1 MKYPKKIT
9 ESINYAIDG
18 IVYAFKTERSLK
30 IHFSV
35 AIFIL
40 ILTLLLKLDR
50 FEILMIFFAITL
62 VILAEMVN
70 TAIEAI
76 VNLLTLSHHPLA
88 KIAKDVAAGGVLIT
102 CLNALVVAYLIIIEA
117 FKKPFY
123 LEVFNK
129 IKSEPSHLVFIMIF
143 VIILLVAVAKVL
155 GGKGTFTRGGLVSG
169 HAAVAFGASTAI
181 LCITKNTIAT
191 FLAFLVAILVA
202 QSRIEANIHRW
213 IEVILGALIGILVS
227 LLVFVIFASY

>member
-1 MKYPKKIT
+1 MKYPKKLT

-30 IHFSV
+30 IHFSI
-35 AIFIL
+35 AIFTM

-117 FKKPFY
+117 FKKSSY

-129 IKSEPSHLVFIMIF
+129 IRSEPSHLIFIMIF
-143 VIILLVAVAKVL
+143 VIILLVAVAKVI

-181 LCITKNTIAT
+181 LCITKNTIAA
-191 FLAFLVAILVA
+191 FLAFLVALLVA

-213 IEVILGALIGILVS
+213 IEVIFGALIGILVS